1 MESSYPSTTKEWR
14 DAAVAASQNNSTPA
28 PRMSL
33 GYKMAW
39 ERTSGDPSVS
49 GVSSSVALRSTL
61 TSNQRLLRSHPATLL
76 WVIWRNYR
84 SITLDRQGM
93 QRCSGVARTHHMHGS
108 LNLTYQRFVS
118 VRIGPTS
125 VLLTLMSFVD
135 TSSQMHRQDQ
145 ERIPLFSH
153 GHRRTNGPIGND
165 VRVGGTV
172 STPPLTDQCRA
183 AECGLR
189 ETSSTSLTNDD
200 VHPQWRISG
209 SFRSGSCSA
218 RPSAHPINPAAAAAA
233 SARND
238 RTSKCAP

>member
-1 MESSYPSTTKEWR
+1 MSSGDPAIVYPTSMSVAEPPRRLPMESNYPRTKEWS
-14 DAAVAASQNNSTPA
+14 DAAVAASQNNRTPA
-28 PRMSL
+28 PRTSL
-33 GYKMAW
+33 GYKTAW
-39 ERTSGDPSVS
+39 ERTSGDPSPPS
-49 GVSSSVALRSTL
+49 QSSRDFTLGYMEKLPQHNAGAPRDAAL
-61 TSNQRLLRSHPATLL
+61 QRRGAHAPHAWKSESDIPE
-76 WVIWRNYR
+76 I
-84 SITLDRQGM
+84 
-93 QRCSGVARTHHMHGS
+93 
-108 LNLTYQRFVS
+108 
-118 VRIGPTS
+118 
-125 VLLTLMSFVD
+125 
-135 TSSQMHRQDQ
+135 HRQDQ

-153 GHRRTNGPIGND
+153 GHRRTNGSIGNG
-165 VRVGGTV
+165 VHVGGTV

-218 RPSAHPINPAAAAAA
+218 RTSGHPINPAAAAAA